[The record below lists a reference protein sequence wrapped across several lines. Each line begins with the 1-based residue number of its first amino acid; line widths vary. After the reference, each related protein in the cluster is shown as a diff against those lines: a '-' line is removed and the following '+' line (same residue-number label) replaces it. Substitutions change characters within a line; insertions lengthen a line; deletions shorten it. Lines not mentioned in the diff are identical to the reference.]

1 MSENTAPT
9 RTDTGLRVVK
19 LEVERFKRIRAVE
32 ITPDPNSSTV
42 TIAGR
47 NAQGKSSVIDAIWA
61 ALSGAAA
68 VKGTSTTR
76 PIRDGENSA
85 RVTVD
90 LGDIVVT
97 RTWSGEKT
105 ALKVESKDG
114 AKYSS
119 PQRMLDEMVGRLSFD
134 PLAFASLP
142 AKDQQS
148 ELLGLVELPFDPA
161 VLAGQR
167 KSAFDERTDVGRTVK
182 QLKGQLDGFPE
193 IGDDVPDE
201 PVSVAALVAELD
213 DAGKQ
218 QLAAQNAADEV
229 RGSHEVVSEA
239 KREIEELQE
248 KLTRWHARLAEAEDR
263 VGRALNRQANLPEP
277 PAIEPIRSRI
287 DNAETINAG
296 VRRKQERQ
304 QVLDQLED
312 WREKQDALTARIAE
326 LDKKRA
332 DGLAVA
338 EFPVPGLGFDE
349 DGVTLDGVPFAQASA
364 AEQLRVSVA
373 MAMALNP
380 KVRIIRITDGS
391 LLDSENLTLIEG
403 MAGAN
408 GFQVWIERVDESG
421 AVGVVIEDGEVK
433 A

>member
-1 MSENTAPT
+1 MNMSENTAPT
-9 RTDTGLRVVK
+9 STDTGLRVVK

-182 QLKGQLDGFPE
+182 QLRGQLDGFPE
-193 IGDDVPDE
+193 IGDEVPDE

-213 DAGKQ
+213 TARELEVSIEVANDEIATARNI
-218 QLAAQNAADEV
+218 LAETDRAI
-229 RGSHEVVSEA
+229 SEL
-239 KREIEELQE
+239 REKENRWLE
-248 KLTRWHARLAEAEDR
+248 KLEETKARLAALPDR
-263 VGRALNRQANLPEP
+263 ID
-277 PAIEPIRSRI
+277 IEPIRSRI

-296 VRRKQERQ
+296 VRQKQERQ

-326 LDKKRA
+326 LDKRRE
-332 DGLAVA
+332 DGLAAA

-391 LLDSENLTLIEG
+391 LLDSENLALIEE

-421 AVGVVIEDGEVK
+421 SVGVVIEDGEVK

>member
-9 RTDTGLRVVK
+9 STDTGLRVVK

-167 KSAFDERTDVGRTVK
+167 KSAFDERTDAGRTVK

-193 IGDDVPDE
+193 IGDEVPDE

-213 DAGKQ
+213 TARELEVSIEVANDEIATARDI
-218 QLAAQNAADEV
+218 LAETDRAI
-229 RGSHEVVSEA
+229 SEL
-239 KREIEELQE
+239 REKENRWLE
-248 KLTRWHARLAEAEDR
+248 KLEETKARLAALPDR
-263 VGRALNRQANLPEP
+263 ID
-277 PAIEPIRSRI
+277 IEPIRSRI

-326 LDKKRA
+326 LDKTREA
-332 DGLAVA
+332 GLAAA

-391 LLDSENLTLIEG
+391 LLDSENLALIEE

-421 AVGVVIEDGEVK
+421 ALGVVIEDGEVK

>member
-1 MSENTAPT
+1 MNMSENTAPT

-134 PLAFASLP
+134 PLAFASLQ

-213 DAGKQ
+213 TARELEVSIEVANDEIATARNI
-218 QLAAQNAADEV
+218 LAETDRAI
-229 RGSHEVVSEA
+229 SELRD
-239 KREIEELQE
+239 KENRWLEKLQE
-248 KLTRWHARLAEAEDR
+248 TEARLAALPDR
-263 VGRALNRQANLPEP
+263 ID
-277 PAIEPIRSRI
+277 IEPIRSRI

-326 LDKKRA
+326 LDKTRE
-332 DGLAVA
+332 DGLAAA

-391 LLDSENLTLIEG
+391 LLDSENLALIEE

>member
-1 MSENTAPT
+1 MNMSENTAPT
-9 RTDTGLRVVK
+9 STDTGLRVVK

-167 KSAFDERTDVGRTVK
+167 KSAFDERTDAGRTVK

-193 IGDDVPDE
+193 IGDEVPDE

-213 DAGKQ
+213 TARELEVSIEVANDEIATARDI
-218 QLAAQNAADEV
+218 LAETDRAI
-229 RGSHEVVSEA
+229 SEL
-239 KREIEELQE
+239 REKENRWLE
-248 KLTRWHARLAEAEDR
+248 KLEETKARLAALPDR
-263 VGRALNRQANLPEP
+263 ID
-277 PAIEPIRSRI
+277 IEPIRSRI

-326 LDKKRA
+326 LDKTREA
-332 DGLAVA
+332 GLAAA

-391 LLDSENLTLIEG
+391 LLDSENLALIEE

-421 AVGVVIEDGEVK
+421 ALGVVIEDGEVK

>member
-167 KSAFDERTDVGRTVK
+167 KSAFDERTDAGRTVK

-213 DAGKQ
+213 TARELEVSIEVANDEIATARNI
-218 QLAAQNAADEV
+218 LAETHRAISEL
-229 RGSHEVVSEA
+229 HEKEN
-239 KREIEELQE
+239 RWLE
-248 KLTRWHARLAEAEDR
+248 KLEETKARLAGLPDR
-263 VGRALNRQANLPEP
+263 ID
-277 PAIEPIRSRI
+277 IEPIRSRI

-312 WREKQDALTARIAE
+312 WREKQDALTARIAD
-326 LDKKRA
+326 LDKTREA
-332 DGLAVA
+332 GLAAA
-338 EFPVPGLGFDE
+338 EFPVPGLGFD
-349 DGVTLDGVPFAQASA
+349 DNGVTLDGVPFAQASA

-391 LLDSENLTLIEG
+391 LLDSENLALIEE

>member
-9 RTDTGLRVVK
+9 STDTGLRVVK

-182 QLKGQLDGFPE
+182 QLRGQLDGFPE
-193 IGDDVPDE
+193 IGDEVPDE

-213 DAGKQ
+213 TARELEVSIEVANDEIATARNI
-218 QLAAQNAADEV
+218 LAETDRAI
-229 RGSHEVVSEA
+229 SEL
-239 KREIEELQE
+239 REKENRWLE
-248 KLTRWHARLAEAEDR
+248 KLEETKARLAALPDR
-263 VGRALNRQANLPEP
+263 ID
-277 PAIEPIRSRI
+277 IEPIRSRI

-296 VRRKQERQ
+296 VRQKQERQ

-326 LDKKRA
+326 LDKRRE
-332 DGLAVA
+332 DGLAAA

-391 LLDSENLTLIEG
+391 LLDSENLALIEE

-421 AVGVVIEDGEVK
+421 SVGVVIEDGEVK

>member
-97 RTWSGEKT
+97 RTWSGEKA

-148 ELLGLVELPFDPA
+148 ELLGLVELSFDPA

-213 DAGKQ
+213 TARELEVSIEVANDEIATARNI
-218 QLAAQNAADEV
+218 LAETDRAI
-229 RGSHEVVSEA
+229 SEL
-239 KREIEELQE
+239 REKENRWLE
-248 KLTRWHARLAEAEDR
+248 KLEETKARLAALPDR
-263 VGRALNRQANLPEP
+263 VD
-277 PAIEPIRSRI
+277 IEPIRSRI

-304 QVLDQLED
+304 QVLDRLED
-312 WREKQDALTARIAE
+312 WREKQDALTARIAD
-326 LDKKRA
+326 LDKTREA
-332 DGLAVA
+332 GLAAA

-391 LLDSENLTLIEG
+391 LLDSENLALIEE

>member
-182 QLKGQLDGFPE
+182 QLKGQLNGFPE

-213 DAGKQ
+213 TARELEVSIEVANDEIATARNI
-218 QLAAQNAADEV
+218 LAETDRAI
-229 RGSHEVVSEA
+229 SEL
-239 KREIEELQE
+239 REKENRWLE
-248 KLTRWHARLAEAEDR
+248 KLEETKARLAALPDR
-263 VGRALNRQANLPEP
+263 ID
-277 PAIEPIRSRI
+277 IEPIRSRI

-304 QVLDQLED
+304 EVLDHLDD

-326 LDKKRA
+326 LDKTREA
-332 DGLAVA
+332 GLAAA

-364 AEQLRVSVA
+364 AEQLRVSVG

-391 LLDSENLTLIEG
+391 LLDSENLALIEE

-421 AVGVVIEDGEVK
+421 ALGVVIEDGEVK

>member
-193 IGDDVPDE
+193 IGDDVPDG

-213 DAGKQ
+213 TARELEVSIEVANDEIATARNI
-218 QLAAQNAADEV
+218 LAETDRAI
-229 RGSHEVVSEA
+229 SELRD
-239 KREIEELQE
+239 KENRWLE
-248 KLTRWHARLAEAEDR
+248 KLEETKARLAGLPDR
-263 VGRALNRQANLPEP
+263 ID
-277 PAIEPIRSRI
+277 IEPIRSRI

-332 DGLAVA
+332 DGLAAA

-391 LLDSENLTLIEG
+391 LLDSENLALIEE

>member
-142 AKDQQS
+142 SKDQQS

-193 IGDDVPDE
+193 IGDDVPEE

-213 DAGKQ
+213 TARELEVSIEVANDEIATARNI
-218 QLAAQNAADEV
+218 LAETDRAI
-229 RGSHEVVSEA
+229 SEL
-239 KREIEELQE
+239 REKENRWLE
-248 KLTRWHARLAEAEDR
+248 KLEETKARLAGLPDR
-263 VGRALNRQANLPEP
+263 ID
-277 PAIEPIRSRI
+277 IEPIRSRI

-312 WREKQDALTARIAE
+312 WREKQDALTARIAD
-326 LDKKRA
+326 LDKTREA
-332 DGLAVA
+332 GLAAA
-338 EFPVPGLGFDE
+338 EFPVPGLGFDD

-391 LLDSENLTLIEG
+391 LLDSENLALIEE

>member
-68 VKGTSTTR
+68 AKGTSTTR

-201 PVSVAALVAELD
+201 LVSVAALVAELD
-213 DAGKQ
+213 TARELEVSIEVANDEIATARNI
-218 QLAAQNAADEV
+218 LAETDRAI
-229 RGSHEVVSEA
+229 SELRDKENRWLA
-239 KREIEELQE
+239 KLEET
-248 KLTRWHARLAEAEDR
+248 KARLAALPDR
-263 VGRALNRQANLPEP
+263 IDL
-277 PAIEPIRSRI
+277 EPIRSRI

-312 WREKQDALTARIAE
+312 WREKQDALTTRIAD
-326 LDKKRA
+326 LDNTREA
-332 DGLAVA
+332 GLAAA

-391 LLDSENLTLIEG
+391 LLDSENLALIEE

>member
-68 VKGTSTTR
+68 AKGTSTTR

-201 PVSVAALVAELD
+201 LVSVAALVAELD
-213 DAGKQ
+213 TARELEVSIEVANDEIATARNI
-218 QLAAQNAADEV
+218 LAETDRAI
-229 RGSHEVVSEA
+229 SELRDKENRWLA
-239 KREIEELQE
+239 KLEET
-248 KLTRWHARLAEAEDR
+248 KARLAALPDR
-263 VGRALNRQANLPEP
+263 IDL
-277 PAIEPIRSRI
+277 EPIRSRI
-287 DNAETINAG
+287 DNAETINVG

-312 WREKQDALTARIAE
+312 WREKQDALTTRIAD
-326 LDKKRA
+326 LDNTREA
-332 DGLAVA
+332 GLAAA

-391 LLDSENLTLIEG
+391 LLDSENLALIEE

>member
-1 MSENTAPT
+1 
-9 RTDTGLRVVK
+9 
-19 LEVERFKRIRAVE
+19 
-32 ITPDPNSSTV
+32 
-42 TIAGR
+42 
-47 NAQGKSSVIDAIWA
+47 
-61 ALSGAAA
+61 
-68 VKGTSTTR
+68 
-76 PIRDGENSA
+76 
-85 RVTVD
+85 
-90 LGDIVVT
+90 
-97 RTWSGEKT
+97 
-105 ALKVESKDG
+105 
-114 AKYSS
+114 
-119 PQRMLDEMVGRLSFD
+119 SFD

-201 PVSVAALVAELD
+201 LVSVAALVAELD
-213 DAGKQ
+213 TARELEVSIEVANDEIATARNI
-218 QLAAQNAADEV
+218 LAETDRAI
-229 RGSHEVVSEA
+229 SELRDKENRWLA
-239 KREIEELQE
+239 KLEET
-248 KLTRWHARLAEAEDR
+248 KARLAALPDR
-263 VGRALNRQANLPEP
+263 IDL
-277 PAIEPIRSRI
+277 EPIRSRI
-287 DNAETINAG
+287 DNAETINVG

-312 WREKQDALTARIAE
+312 WREKQDALTTRIAD
-326 LDKKRA
+326 LDNTREA
-332 DGLAVA
+332 GLAAA

-391 LLDSENLTLIEG
+391 LLDSENLALIEE

>member
-142 AKDQQS
+142 SKDQQS

-213 DAGKQ
+213 TARELEVSIEVANDEIATARNI
-218 QLAAQNAADEV
+218 LAETDRAI
-229 RGSHEVVSEA
+229 SEL
-239 KREIEELQE
+239 REKENRWLE
-248 KLTRWHARLAEAEDR
+248 KLEETKARLAGLPDR
-263 VGRALNRQANLPEP
+263 ID
-277 PAIEPIRSRI
+277 IEPIRSRI

-312 WREKQDALTARIAE
+312 WREKQDALTARIAD
-326 LDKKRA
+326 LDKTREA
-332 DGLAVA
+332 GLAAA
-338 EFPVPGLGFDE
+338 EFPVPGLGFDD

-391 LLDSENLTLIEG
+391 LLDSENLALIEE

>member
-32 ITPDPNSSTV
+32 IVPDPNSSTV

-193 IGDDVPDE
+193 IGDDVPDA

-213 DAGKQ
+213 TARELEVSIEVANDEIATARNI
-218 QLAAQNAADEV
+218 LAETDRAI
-229 RGSHEVVSEA
+229 SELRD
-239 KREIEELQE
+239 KENRWLEKLQE
-248 KLTRWHARLAEAEDR
+248 TEARLVALPDR
-263 VGRALNRQANLPEP
+263 ID
-277 PAIEPIRSRI
+277 IEPIRSRI

-332 DGLAVA
+332 DGLAAA

-391 LLDSENLTLIEG
+391 LLDSENLALIEE